1 MPHAPSAYTLDSGAM
16 SLPSSGFAPSRRHRA
31 ASVATSQPFL
41 HGGDASIR
49 SAGTDATAIYDPEA
63 PIPSIEVGEHG
74 EDVLGRDRS
83 GTVAT
88 HREPTRNFFH
98 SSFRPPPSKRCPA
111 PVMHDG
117 CGGVGMVDHKLTIH
131 SPPSSRHSPVR
142 PRRPGRHRRARLL
155 RPLRILRIRRLQKL
169 IHTQQH

>member
-49 SAGTDATAIYDPEA
+49 SAETDATAIYDPEA

-74 EDVLGRDRS
+74 EDVLGRERS
-83 GTVAT
+83 GTVAA

-98 SSFRPPPSKRCPA
+98 SSFRPPPSK
-111 PVMHDG
+111 
-117 CGGVGMVDHKLTIH
+117 LYQIF
-131 SPPSSRHSPVR
+131 
-142 PRRPGRHRRARLL
+142 
-155 RPLRILRIRRLQKL
+155 
-169 IHTQQH
+169 

>member
-1 MPHAPSAYTLDSGAM
+1 MPHAPSAYTIDSGAM

-49 SAGTDATAIYDPEA
+49 SAETDTTVIYDPEA
-63 PIPSIEVGEHG
+63 PIPSIEVGEHR
-74 EDVLGRDRS
+74 EDVDENTFGRERS

-98 SSFRPPPSKRCPA
+98 SSFRPPPSKSLP
-111 PVMHDG
+111 
-117 CGGVGMVDHKLTIH
+117 I
-131 SPPSSRHSPVR
+131 PSVEAAM
-142 PRRPGRHRRARLL
+142 GW
-155 RPLRILRIRRLQKL
+155 K
-169 IHTQQH
+169 